1 MDPKQMRVLDDGEAG
16 EEDQPRD
23 TSREAAREQVAT
35 GRARRSLSAR
45 REHSKG
51 DGNFPTPESTTVID
65 EAVEDRTPRDLP
77 KAEDDRSAPKGNTP
91 VGQEERNPA
100 LEIRDDFRPEL
111 DREPSGFETAERA
124 ARAAPPKAA
133 RPARPIARRSSAAKR
148 DAVKK
153 VTKPSRSPARPKA
166 AASKAPKA
174 AKKNAKRAAVA
185 RRAQPGRKRTG
196 TARRGGAVSRRT
208 RGKARSGRRG

>member
-1 MDPKQMRVLDDGEAG
+1 MDPKQMRVLDDEEAS

-35 GRARRSLSAR
+35 GRARRALKAR

-51 DGNFPTPESTTVID
+51 DGNFPTPEPTAAID
-65 EAVEDRTPRDLP
+65 EETRDRTPRDLP
-77 KAEDDRSAPKGNTP
+77 KADDDRSAPKGNTP
-91 VGQEERNPA
+91 IGQEERNPD
-100 LEIRDDFRPEL
+100 LEIRDDFRPEP
-111 DREPSGFETAERA
+111 DREPSGFEKAERA
-124 ARAAPPKAA
+124 ARAAPPKST

-153 VTKPSRSPARPKA
+153 VATPSRRPTRAKA
-166 AASKAPKA
+166 TAAKAPKT

-196 TARRGGAVSRRT
+196 TARRGGAVSRRP
-208 RGKARSGRRG
+208 RGKTRSGRRG